1 MAREDQTDPSNI
13 SALPIPHEHSKRLLS
28 DNQHHMNL
36 KKKNMFNP
44 EGNEYAK
51 TSTESASCSPFC
63 SYITGKVHITSAL
76 SHFELAFQEIENLHL
91 SCGFLPL

>member
-28 DNQHHMNL
+28 DKQHYMNL
-36 KKKNMFNP
+36 KKICFNP

-51 TSTESASCSPFC
+51 TST
-63 SYITGKVHITSAL
+63 
-76 SHFELAFQEIENLHL
+76 
-91 SCGFLPL
+91 